1 MEVSIFA
8 TTKVFCTHAKKG
20 NWFTGSGLTSNCW
33 KRLLEVNKL
42 RCLCVVVFSFVSL
55 FFNRKLCL
63 ANKVKFLTIFC
74 QSFPWPQTT
83 ETKVLVVF
91 YIYEFPIG
99 HGIRASDDDDGV
111 MPRPLVWHHQLV
123 NRFLKVLMPTLAW
136 RFFLL
141 FSPLQIRIYDKSSVS
156 SQSAKARWN
165 SLKPWVLVHYGVSS
179 KDTWVPRAMQV
190 HDDGLKINS
199 EIKNLSLIK

>member
-1 MEVSIFA
+1 MP
-8 TTKVFCTHAKKG
+8 
-20 NWFTGSGLTSNCW
+20 SGCC

-42 RCLCVVVFSFVSL
+42 TAYDVVVFSFGSL

-99 HGIRASDDDDGV
+99 HGAAV
-111 MPRPLVWHHQLV
+111 
-123 NRFLKVLMPTLAW
+123 
-136 RFFLL
+136 
-141 FSPLQIRIYDKSSVS
+141 KSFMMGSC
-156 SQSAKARWN
+156 QG
-165 SLKPWVLVHYGVSS
+165 P
-179 KDTWVPRAMQV
+179 
-190 HDDGLKINS
+190 
-199 EIKNLSLIK
+199 